1 MRIIRSYITEALHVG
16 QELVLSEA
24 ASNHLV
30 RVLRLG
36 VNDTCVLF
44 NGDGVDYL
52 AKIIS
57 VAKRGASVEITG
69 SHAVTNESPVHITL
83 VQGIARGEK
92 MDWILQKATELGV
105 HRIVPVITDRT
116 EVKIDSERSDKK
128 MHHWLGVV
136 ASACEQS
143 GRARLPEIIE
153 PCALSHWLIQDKN
166 SAKFALDP
174 EGKLGFFDLAT
185 TQVIAER
192 KSGLGPTAATTFSLS
207 LAIGP
212 EGGFSE
218 RDLATLKA
226 GGFQGL
232 RMGPRI
238 LRTETAGLAA
248 IAALNVLC
256 GDWK

>member
-1 MRIIRSYITEALHVG
+1 MRTIRSYIPEKIFVG
-16 QELVLSEA
+16 QQMQLSEL

-36 VNDTCVLF
+36 INDTCVLF
-44 NGDGVDYL
+44 NGDGFDYQ
-52 AKIIS
+52 AKVMS
-57 VAKRGASVEITG
+57 VAKRGASVDIIS
-69 SHAVTNESPVHITL
+69 SHAVTNESPIAITL

-105 HRIVPVITDRT
+105 QRIVPVITDRT
-116 EVKIDSERSDKK
+116 EVKLDAERSDKK
-128 MHHWLGVV
+128 MYHWLGVV

-143 GRARLPEIIE
+143 GRARLPEIME
-153 PCALSHWLIQDKN
+153 PCALANWPLQDKN
-166 SAKFALDP
+166 FNKFSLDP
-174 EGKLGFFDLAT
+174 KGTFGFSDLAKT
-185 TQVIAER
+185 KPVAV
-192 KSGLGPTAATTFSLS
+192 S

-218 RDLATLKA
+218 RDFATLKA

-238 LRTETAGLAA
+238 LRTETAGPAA
-248 IAALNVLC
+248 IAALNVLL
-256 GDWK
+256 GDWT